1 MTDNETIETITV
13 EDLHETD
20 AEKAYRRGFE
30 AGRDSRKFEIEEA
43 FTDGHQ
49 VGYDEGFAAAE
60 RDLVPP
66 KAPSEFAEPFG
77 TEE

>member
-13 EDLHETD
+13 EDLGETD

-30 AGRDSRKFEIEEA
+30 AGRDSRKYEIEEA
-43 FTDGHQ
+43 FTDGYKE
-49 VGYDEGFAAAE
+49 GYDQGFTEAE

-77 TEE
+77 TDE